1 MLWTLLAALLMLL
14 FPLRVQWVQQ
24 PKKIPSSFPLAVIVL
39 PEAPAVST
47 WAEPARKARVL
58 LFCSFPKGAW
68 YFLAKPNAEF
78 LRGGCWRR
86 ILALWLQNL
95 KGDKLVFRL
104 LWQRHNQNMIY
115 SHTWP
120 LPRHKRDNE
129 IMRYRFV
136 PQGLPWCVAAF
147 EAGDLNSG
155 RLGKELQV
163 KQIPLDCSNLEPNP
177 GAALIFHLKSLWNHL
192 KEGNKR
198 QTPEKISSVTFCTPQ
213 FLQCAF
219 NYQFNYF
226 CFQFFFHFYIGCT
239 GNSCRLWML
248 PSASYLNKDSNNN
261 TSNLWT
267 FHC

>member
-24 PKKIPSSFPLAVIVL
+24 PKKIPSSFPLVIVL

-120 LPRHKRDNE
+120 LPRHKQGNNE
-129 IMRYRFV
+129 I
-136 PQGLPWCVAAF
+136 
-147 EAGDLNSG
+147 
-155 RLGKELQV
+155 QV
-163 KQIPLDCSNLEPNP
+163 CTT
-177 GAALIFHLKSLWNHL
+177 GAALVCGSFWGRGPELMKA
-192 KEGNKR
+192 G
-198 QTPEKISSVTFCTPQ
+198 QGTPGETNPTWLLQ
-213 FLQCAF
+213 FGA
-219 NYQFNYF
+219 
-226 CFQFFFHFYIGCT
+226 
-239 GNSCRLWML
+239 
-248 PSASYLNKDSNNN
+248 
-261 TSNLWT
+261 
-267 FHC
+267 